1 MTVRAGKRTE
11 YCPYNRIVKLV
22 KLALKGQLPIRLLR
36 LFADHVQVS
45 GTVPYCS
52 LCTATIGYYQESTEN
67 TNTNKYTPAR
77 CISIEIV
84 PDVTSTVVKYI
95 E

>member
-11 YCPYNRIVKLV
+11 YCPCNRIVKLV

-45 GTVPYCS
+45 GTVPYIA
-52 LCTATIGYYQESTEN
+52 LCAQPPLDITRKAQRIQIL
-67 TNTNKYTPAR
+67 TN
-77 CISIEIV
+77 IHQQ
-84 PDVTSTVVKYI
+84 DVSR
-95 E
+95 